1 MKSCGKLSKSSIA
14 SLLLGPILLYKDEK
28 KRNEYLELQQ
38 RSSKAFK
45 DGLGQKSYDFSMQAI
60 SFDNSFK
67 QGFQQWMS
75 IRNNNMAKLLALELT
90 KSTREITFFVLVGSL
105 HLYGEQGIL
114 AILKNDGFVVEK
126 VI

>member
-1 MKSCGKLSKSSIA
+1 
-14 SLLLGPILLYKDEK
+14 
-28 KRNEYLELQQ
+28 
-38 RSSKAFK
+38 
-45 DGLGQKSYDFSMQAI
+45 
-60 SFDNSFK
+60 
-67 QGFQQWMS
+67 MS